1 MSARH
6 VDHLDALAQLAG
18 QNARVAREVVLPDV
32 PDDVVRA
39 TRVFGS
45 AIRVAIVRT
54 LLAGPTAQQ
63 EAVRAL
69 GISYSTFRQNVEEL
83 VAAGAVRVINPER
96 RVGGRPVTYAAD
108 DEEIRR
114 LGSTLLGWATVPEP
128 VEPAEDDQ
136 PDDQIRDTPDEI
148 SN

>member
-1 MSARH
+1 M
-6 VDHLDALAQLAG
+6 
-18 QNARVAREVVLPDV
+18 AREVVPPDV

-63 EAVRAL
+63 EAIRAL

-83 VAAGAVRVINPER
+83 IEAGALRVINPER
-96 RVGGRPVTYAAD
+96 RIGGRPVTYTANAA
-108 DEEIRR
+108 EIQR
-114 LGSTLLGWATVPEP
+114 LGAALLAWATTPPPLDQDGP
-128 VEPAEDDQ
+128 V
-136 PDDQIRDTPDEI
+136 DDQIGDTPGDVR
-148 SN
+148 S